1 MVWSVCF
8 AALAIWRPVSF
19 DSLIAAADIYQLA
32 LGFALAAILLT
43 CLKNSLNRY
52 AVLGTSLAIISWTLG
67 QLFWFSYT
75 LLTQTPLPYPSVGGF
90 GFTGTYFLLI
100 GVLSVLE
107 PGESKSKSSLLAFA
121 ILLAPLLLAVLAKSA
136 PAVTLYNF
144 VLGGASAWT
153 VYKALPLRHAAKD
166 RWLLGGILV
175 LAATAARGIPGRS
188 RPAAAAARKSPPR
201 WTSSCA
207 APEGAEAEFGRTS
220 AMAPS
225 MRETATRSPSRS
237 TAVVASAARRAVQ
250 VSPLS
255 SLTIPVPSLKSRMT
269 RAPWP

>member
-1 MVWSVCF
+1 MKHGLRLTRWLLLATLVWSVCF
-8 AALAIWRPVSF
+8 AALAIWRPF
-19 DSLIAAADIYQLA
+19 PFESLIMAADIFQLA
-32 LGFALAAILLT
+32 LGFALAAVLLT
-43 CLKNSLNRY
+43 CLKNSRNRY

-75 LLTQTPLPYPSVGGF
+75 LLTQTPLPYPSVGDL

-121 ILLAPLLLAVLAKSA
+121 ILLVPLLLAVLAKSA

-153 VYKALPLRHAAKD
+153 VYKALPLRHAVKD

-175 LAATAARGIPGRS
+175 LAATDIVFM
-188 RPAAAAARKSPPR
+188 
-201 WTSSCA
+201 TSVVLL
-207 APEGAEAEFGRTS
+207 RD
-220 AMAPS
+220 S
-225 MRETATRSPSRS
+225 MTAT
-237 TAVVASAARRAVQ
+237 TA
-250 VSPLS
+250 PLYPIAL
-255 SLTIPVPSLKSRMT
+255 SLIAHAILKREEIT
-269 RAPWP
+269 HA

>member
-1 MVWSVCF
+1 MELKQMMNSRTDSNTQVIRGIQLTRWLLLATLAWSACF

-75 LLTQTPLPYPSVGGF
+75 LLTQTPLPYPSVGDF

-175 LAATAARGIPGRS
+175 LAATDIVFM
-188 RPAAAAARKSPPR
+188 
-201 WTSSCA
+201 TSVVLL
-207 APEGAEAEFGRTS
+207 RD
-220 AMAPS
+220 S
-225 MRETATRSPSRS
+225 MTATTAPLYPIALSLIAHGILKREES
-237 TAVVASAARRAVQ
+237 THA
-250 VSPLS
+250 
-255 SLTIPVPSLKSRMT
+255 
-269 RAPWP
+269 

>member
-1 MVWSVCF
+1 MLDASTESKAHRIRGVQLARWLLLATMVWSVCF
-8 AALAIWRPVSF
+8 AALAIWRPF
-19 DSLIAAADIYQLA
+19 PFESLIMAADIFQLA
-32 LGFALAAILLT
+32 LGFTLAAVLLT
-43 CLKNSLNRY
+43 CLKNSRNRY

-75 LLTQTPLPYPSVGGF
+75 LLTQTPLPYPSVGDF

-175 LAATAARGIPGRS
+175 LAATDIVFM
-188 RPAAAAARKSPPR
+188 
-201 WTSSCA
+201 TSVVLL
-207 APEGAEAEFGRTS
+207 RD
-220 AMAPS
+220 S
-225 MRETATRSPSRS
+225 MTAT
-237 TAVVASAARRAVQ
+237 TA
-250 VSPLS
+250 PLYPIAL
-255 SLTIPVPSLKSRMT
+255 SLIAHGILKREEAT
-269 RAPWP
+269 YA

>member
-1 MVWSVCF
+1 MTQMMNSRTDSNTQVIRGIQLTRWLLLATLAWSACF
-8 AALAIWRPVSF
+8 AALAIWRPF
-19 DSLIAAADIYQLA
+19 PFESLIMAADIFQLA
-32 LGFALAAILLT
+32 LGFALAAVLLT
-43 CLKNSLNRY
+43 CLKTSRNRY

-75 LLTQTPLPYPSVGGF
+75 LLTQSPLPYPSVGDF

-144 VLGGASAWT
+144 VLGGVSAWT
-153 VYKALPLRHAAKD
+153 MYKALPLRHADKN

-175 LAATAARGIPGRS
+175 LAATDIVFM
-188 RPAAAAARKSPPR
+188 
-201 WTSSCA
+201 TSVVLL
-207 APEGAEAEFGRTS
+207 RD
-220 AMAPS
+220 S
-225 MRETATRSPSRS
+225 MTAT
-237 TAVVASAARRAVQ
+237 TA
-250 VSPLS
+250 PLYPIAL
-255 SLTIPVPSLKSRMT
+255 SLIAHGILKREEIT
-269 RAPWP
+269 HA

>member
-1 MVWSVCF
+1 MELKQMMNSGTDSNTQASRGVQFTRWLLLATLAWSACF

-32 LGFALAAILLT
+32 VGFALAAILLT
-43 CLKNSLNRY
+43 CLKTSRNRY

-75 LLTQTPLPYPSVGGF
+75 LLTQTPLPYPSVGDF

-121 ILLAPLLLAVLAKSA
+121 LLLAPLLLAVLAKSE

-175 LAATAARGIPGRS
+175 LAAADIVFM
-188 RPAAAAARKSPPR
+188 
-201 WTSSCA
+201 TSVVLLRDSL
-207 APEGAEAEFGRTS
+207 
-220 AMAPS
+220 
-225 MRETATRSPSRS
+225 TAT
-237 TAVVASAARRAVQ
+237 TA
-250 VSPLS
+250 PLYPIAL
-255 SLTIPVPSLKSRMT
+255 SLIAHGILKREEAT
-269 RAPWP
+269 YA

>member
-1 MVWSVCF
+1 MKHGLRLTRWLLLATLVWSVCF
-8 AALAIWRPVSF
+8 AALAIWRPF
-19 DSLIAAADIYQLA
+19 PFESLIMAADIFQLA
-32 LGFALAAILLT
+32 LGFALAAVLLT
-43 CLKNSLNRY
+43 CLKNSRNRY

-75 LLTQTPLPYPSVGGF
+75 LLTQTPLPYPSVGDF

-121 ILLAPLLLAVLAKSA
+121 LLLTPLLLAVLATSA

-153 VYKALPLRHAAKD
+153 VYKALPLRRAAKD

-175 LAATAARGIPGRS
+175 LAATDIVFM
-188 RPAAAAARKSPPR
+188 
-201 WTSSCA
+201 TSVVLLRDSL
-207 APEGAEAEFGRTS
+207 
-220 AMAPS
+220 
-225 MRETATRSPSRS
+225 TAT
-237 TAVVASAARRAVQ
+237 TA
-250 VSPLS
+250 PLYPIAL
-255 SLTIPVPSLKSRMT
+255 SLIAHGILKREEVT
-269 RAPWP
+269 YA

>member
-1 MVWSVCF
+1 MKHGLRLTRWLLLATLAWSACF
-8 AALAIWRPVSF
+8 AALAVWRPFSF
-19 DSLIAAADIYQLA
+19 EALITAADIFQLA
-32 LGFALAAILLT
+32 LGFTLAAFLLT
-43 CLKNSLNRY
+43 CLKNSRNRY

-75 LLTQTPLPYPSVGGF
+75 LLTQTPLPYPSVGDF

-175 LAATAARGIPGRS
+175 LAATDIVFM
-188 RPAAAAARKSPPR
+188 
-201 WTSSCA
+201 TSVVLL
-207 APEGAEAEFGRTS
+207 RD
-220 AMAPS
+220 S
-225 MRETATRSPSRS
+225 MTAT
-237 TAVVASAARRAVQ
+237 TA
-250 VSPLS
+250 PLYPIAL
-255 SLTIPVPSLKSRMT
+255 SLIAHGILKREEVT
-269 RAPWP
+269 YA

>member
-1 MVWSVCF
+1 MLLATLAWSACF
-8 AALAIWRPVSF
+8 AALAAWQLFPF
-19 DSLIAAADIYQLA
+19 ETLIAAADIYQLA
-32 LGFALAAILLT
+32 LGFALAAVLLT
-43 CLKNSLNRY
+43 CLKTSRNRY

-75 LLTQTPLPYPSVGGF
+75 LLTQTPLPYPSVGDF

-107 PGESKSKSSLLAFA
+107 PGGNKSKSSLLAFA
-121 ILLAPLLLAVLAKSA
+121 TLLAPLLLAVLAKSA

-175 LAATAARGIPGRS
+175 LAATDIVFM
-188 RPAAAAARKSPPR
+188 
-201 WTSSCA
+201 TSVVLLRDSL
-207 APEGAEAEFGRTS
+207 
-220 AMAPS
+220 
-225 MRETATRSPSRS
+225 TAT
-237 TAVVASAARRAVQ
+237 TA
-250 VSPLS
+250 PLYPIAL
-255 SLTIPVPSLKSRMT
+255 SLIAHGILKREEAT
-269 RAPWP
+269 YA